1 MRRQLHSSSL
11 RKKLVFFSVVYMLGA
26 YLVISI
32 TSILP
37 YYNHLKKSQENSLL
51 TTVQDKVAAI
61 EEYLARLTD
70 ISRQVSGRTT
80 LRKYLIAYNLG
91 QEDKAALAEL
101 TALWLKDSLQPAEVT
116 GITRLDKNGEMLG
129 QVGLSIPPDLWLI
142 PGKTDDEPLIS
153 DPQTINGNF
162 YLLVGSPILDEKHNR
177 IGTDIVLFSTDRL
190 EKLVHEYTGIGICG
204 YVEHLIALEVQGIAQ
219 YFFSC
224 QKTDGKRFQS
234 ADTSIPYYFGLKR
247 ALNKETGIFRY
258 KAQGDWPD
266 TLIGFSPIAPTG
278 WGMLVLVPEKEL
290 YAPINEE
297 LFPVG
302 ATIFSLTIL
311 GGIVMFFLLQPLTR
325 KVMVYSTELEK
336 LNADLQL
343 EIAERMEAEEDLAKS
358 ERQWA
363 ATFEAI
369 TDAVAIVDK
378 KGNILKRNQA
388 AEEFLGESAPDPEKD
403 KYCCFFGNKDRV
415 KSLLFEKMVQT
426 KEPQS
431 DEIYLP
437 EADRYFHFSL
447 YPLLGSTGTLWGSV
461 HVAKEI
467 TDQKKMERL
476 KDELLSSVSHEMR
489 TPLTAMMGFVEFLIE
504 NEVDRDQQIDC
515 LQTVQKETEKLNE
528 LISNFL
534 DLQRMQA
541 EMETYD
547 FKAVDVPAL
556 LEESRHLFEKAS
568 KKHQTTIDCSSG
580 LPPVRGDVKRLQQ
593 VFKNLIS
600 NAIKYSPKGG
610 KIILGARQEEDS
622 VILWVSD
629 EGLGIPQE
637 ALDKVFGRFYRVN
650 SGAHRTPRGVG
661 IGLALVREIV
671 KGHGGSIWAESVMG
685 KGSTFYI
692 RLPIKI

>member
-1 MRRQLHSSSL
+1 
-11 RKKLVFFSVVYMLGA
+11 
-26 YLVISI
+26 
-32 TSILP
+32 

-70 ISRQVSGRTT
+70 ISRQISGRTT

-101 TALWLKDSLQPAEVT
+101 TALWLKDSMQPAEVT
-116 GITRLDKNGEMLG
+116 GITRLDKNGGMLA

-142 PGKTDDEPLIS
+142 PVKIGDEPLIS
-153 DPQTINGNF
+153 DPEAINGNF
-162 YLLVGSPILDEKHNR
+162 YLIVGSPILDEKHNR

-190 EKLVHEYTGIGICG
+190 EKLVHERSGICG
-204 YVEHLIALEVQGIAQ
+204 YAEHLMALEAQGIAQ

-234 ADTSIPYYFGLKR
+234 ADTSIPYYLGLKR

-290 YAPINEE
+290 YAPIHEE

-343 EIAERMEAEEDLAKS
+343 EIAERMEAEENLAKS

-369 TDAVAIVDK
+369 TDAVAIIDM

-388 AEEFLGESAPDPEKD
+388 AEEFLGESQPDPEKD

-415 KSLLFEKMVQT
+415 KNLLFEKMVQT

-437 EADRYFHFSL
+437 EADRYFYFSV
-447 YPLLGSTGTLWGSV
+447 YPLLESTGILWGSV

-467 TDQKKMERL
+467 TDEKKVERL

-504 NEVDRDQQIDC
+504 NEVDRDQQLDC
-515 LQTVQKETEKLNE
+515 LKTVQQETEKLNE

-568 KKHQTTIDCSSG
+568 KKHQTTIDCPSG

-600 NAIKYSPKGG
+600 NAIKYSPEGG